1 MKRNTDLIKQK
12 LSGRIILSILFFAII
27 PQVVNAAEYDYS
39 SLKKKLVDDGF
50 DKTWVQK
57 LYGQSG
63 IAFETKG
70 LSLFFAHSEASLD
83 YSQFF
88 SDGSIK
94 KAKRYLNKH
103 GQYLDIIEEKYGVEK
118 EIIIAVMLVETRL
131 GKNTGG
137 RSVLNTLS
145 TMAAL
150 SDSEVRDLIWKKNS
164 ELRKGNR
171 EQYIKWSKKKSKWAY
186 SELKAFLKYTQD
198 SDINPV
204 LVKGSYAGA
213 FGIPQFMPSNISK
226 FAKDG
231 DKDGRIDLFIH
242 ADAMASIANYLKHY
256 GWKPGLDRKGKYKV
270 LLHYNYSKYYAN
282 TLIDIAGKLKG

>member
-1 MKRNTDLIKQK
+1 MKRNTDVFKHK
-12 LSGRIILSILFFAII
+12 PTGSIILVLFFFMVFPRI
-27 PQVVNAAEYDYS
+27 VNAAEPDYS
-39 SLKKKLVDDGF
+39 SLKKKLVNDGF

-63 IAFETKG
+63 VAFETKG
-70 LSLFFAHSEASLD
+70 LSLFFAHREAALD
-83 YSQFF
+83 YSQFL
-88 SDGSIK
+88 SGSSIK
-94 KAKRYLNKH
+94 KAKQYLNKH
-103 GQYLDIIEEKYGVEK
+103 GQYLDIIEEKYDVEK
-118 EIIIAVMLVETRL
+118 EIIVAVMLVETRL
-131 GKNTGG
+131 GKNTGSS
-137 RSVLNTLS
+137 SVLNTLS
-145 TMAAL
+145 TMAVL
-150 SDSEVRDLIWKKNS
+150 SDSEVRDLMWKKIPG
-164 ELRKGNR
+164 LRKENR

-186 SELKAFLKYTQD
+186 SELKAFLKYTND

-213 FGIPQFMPSNISK
+213 FGIPQFMPSNIPK

-231 DKDGRIDLFIH
+231 NKDGRINLFIH